1 MPTQQTVSVR
11 INYKSR
17 PQDLQEI
24 APGVFMGLP
33 GTATFEPV
41 DIGGAPYAVA
51 ITFGMTADG
60 PRPAAVTVTA
70 AEGSPPVTSS
80 TLRAVKVWDLAR
92 AGIITG
98 AHRGRS
104 EATSDGGTATELL
117 STSLTDQDI
126 ELIRLR
132 GPVRESLEWAA
143 WFYNLARVLGLPPA
157 KQVELE
163 LGLPRTTAAKWIRRA
178 RDMGLISPTEGST
191 NGKR

>member
-1 MPTQQTVSVR
+1 
-11 INYKSR
+11 
-17 PQDLQEI
+17 
-24 APGVFMGLP
+24 
-33 GTATFEPV
+33 
-41 DIGGAPYAVA
+41 
-51 ITFGMTADG
+51 
-60 PRPAAVTVTA
+60 
-70 AEGSPPVTSS
+70 
-80 TLRAVKVWDLAR
+80 LRAVKVWDLAR

-117 STSLTDQDI
+117 STSLTDQDT